1 MGTSPEQ
8 WEPVIFLLA
17 LLLALLVGVII
28 FVLCILFV
36 RWVFRIN
43 EMADCLKRI
52 ADKVSP
58 LPAPPSNPSPHVPDL
73 PKCDGCGK
81 EFMSFDLAKIE
92 SGQMLCRECRKIF
105 KNKKREKL

>member
-1 MGTSPEQ
+1 METSYEQ
-8 WEPVIFLLA
+8 WQPVIF
-17 LLLALLVGVII
+17 LLALLVGVII

-52 ADKVSP
+52 ADKISP
-58 LPAPPSNPSPHVPDL
+58 LSL

-81 EFMSFDLAKIE
+81 IFAPIDLFKIE
-92 SGQMLCRECRKIF
+92 SGQLLCLQCYKMLE
-105 KNKKREKL
+105 NKKREKV

>member
-8 WEPVIFLLA
+8 WEPVIF
-17 LLLALLVGVII
+17 LLALLVGVII

-58 LPAPPSNPSPHVPDL
+58 LPAPSSNPSPQENKFSTQ
-73 PKCDGCGK
+73 KCDGCNK
-81 EFMSFDLAKIE
+81 EFYAVWISKID
-92 SGQMLCRECRKIF
+92 SGQMLCSECRKMF
-105 KNKKREKL
+105 ENKKGKKV